1 MDIAL
6 SQRHDELTELN
17 HYAKNGFE
25 DRDKQEMKEY
35 VEGWI

>member
-6 SQRHDELTELN
+6 SQGHDELTELN

-25 DRDKQEMKEY
+25 ERDKMEMKEFL
-35 VEGWI
+35 EGWI